1 MMFAVLVLDGYSSSF
16 RKVKI
21 SDLVQSWLH
30 DYREELK
37 GERLVTRMSRST
49 IWKSRKSDCEWI
61 RKHSD
66 IADIL
71 LCVGKSYGA
80 TNLLTDILN
89 NPKVSDSLLFYDT
102 VGLLTIDPNFP
113 ILKDW
118 TPNLNQYQFKLPEYV
133 DYAVNVYVQSNK
145 KRQQCG
151 ALVEHAINIPKRGY
165 NHYSIIHSSE
175 IPNQFLKMIV
185 TLKQYRQQMRDCEY
199 ELKNEID
206 E

>member
-49 IWKSRKSDCEWI
+49 IWRSRKSDCEWI

-71 LCVGKSYGA
+71 ICVGKSYGA
-80 TNLLTDILN
+80 TNLLADILPN
-89 NPKVSDSLLFYDT
+89 RKVQESLLYYDA

-118 TPNLNQYQFKLPEYV
+118 TPNLNQYQFKMPNYI
-133 DYAVNVYVQSNK
+133 DCATNIYVQSNK

-151 ALVEHAINIPKRGY
+151 ALVEHAENIPVRGY
-165 NHYSIIHSSE
+165 NHYSIIHCPD

-185 TLKQYRQQMRDCEY
+185 TLKQCRQIMRDGGHEF
-199 ELKNEID
+199 
-206 E
+206 